1 MNTSFAR
8 FVAYAAG
15 IGSVAEEGI
24 ALERD
29 PLATIFVTMRCQP
42 LLLSCAAPN
51 RFEDREVRDG
61 EVDALLLGERKW
73 RQWAKQPIFIYCV
86 QFSHRVLIVVRK
98 ASCRGESTCMS
109 IATHNRRPCR
119 RRRIQTQTPRPVRS
133 RQPSLGTNRRSD
145 ICRHPSRVRYEG
157 IQDSKNVSRY
167 SRGSKFRR
175 VGRPSPRVLF
185 QDVKVAANLGHIFNQ
200 DEPTYARP
208 AMVRPE

>member
-98 ASCRGESTCMS
+98 ASCRGEYLAERS
-109 IATHNRRPCR
+109 IIVVPVDVDVFKLKLLDPFDLGNR
-119 RRRIQTQTPRPVRS
+119 
-133 RQPSLGTNRRSD
+133 
-145 ICRHPSRVRYEG
+145 
-157 IQDSKNVSRY
+157 
-167 SRGSKFRR
+167 
-175 VGRPSPRVLF
+175 
-185 QDVKVAANLGHIFNQ
+185 A
-200 DEPTYARP
+200 
-208 AMVRPE
+208 